1 MKLVALK
8 NEIEEFEI
16 PKVKIDFANSVGVI
30 YNNYLV
36 LHKHNVNKSI
46 GIDSIKHIR
55 LRKKKKVLLNLFCFF
70 VGLSLLTVFAFKTV
84 TYLEGF
90 LLGVL
95 SLFLFLASYGI
106 NNTSYFLILTERNLN
121 FIELQIDKACKT
133 DAKKLIFKI
142 EKEIKKY
149 NKIKISH

>member
-36 LHKHNVNKSI
+36 LHKYNVNKSI
-46 GIDSIKHIR
+46 GIDSIKYIR
-55 LRKKKKVLLNLFCFF
+55 LRKKKKVLLNLLCFF
-70 VGLSLLTVFAFKTV
+70 IGLSLLTVFAFKTV
-84 TYLEGF
+84 TYLEGL

-95 SLFLFLASYGI
+95 SLFLFLASYSI

-121 FIELQIDKACKT
+121 FIELQIDKAYKA